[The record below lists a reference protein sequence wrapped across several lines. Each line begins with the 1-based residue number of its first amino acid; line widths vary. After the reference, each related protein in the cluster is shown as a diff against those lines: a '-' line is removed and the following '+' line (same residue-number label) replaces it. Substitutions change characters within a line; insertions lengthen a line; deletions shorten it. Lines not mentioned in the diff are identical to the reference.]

1 MLCTYK
7 VISEDELDV
16 IQLQPT
22 TSEKAAEIC
31 HIISVIVISFGYIRS
46 SRFYN
51 LFKLIGNYATSDD
64 EIAKLTDAI
73 VTRMPLREFTT

>member
-31 HIISVIVISFGYIRS
+31 HIISANVISFGNIRS

-51 LFKLIGNYATSDD
+51 LLKLIGNYATLDD
-64 EIAKLTDAI
+64 EIAKLADAI
-73 VTRMPLREFTT
+73 VTRMPLRESTT